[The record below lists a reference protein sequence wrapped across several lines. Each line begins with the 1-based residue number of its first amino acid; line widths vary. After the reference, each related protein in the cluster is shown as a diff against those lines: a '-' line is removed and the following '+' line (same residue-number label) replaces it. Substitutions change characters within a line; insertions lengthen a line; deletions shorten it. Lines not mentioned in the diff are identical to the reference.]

1 MSIRLIGALLCGA
14 GFVFITATGASAGQ
28 RLTIQQALVGGK
40 ISDNESPL
48 PQNRTTARS
57 GKSNTGNRIGG
68 GGGTKGACPRDMV
81 AKGNSCIE
89 RERGIVR
96 NIPGGGLAVPTDGR
110 DVTRNSNRMG
120 GGGGTGKPKALSDPP
135 RGGPGPIDLPG
146 RR

>member
-48 PQNRTTARS
+48 PQNRTTVKG
-57 GKSNTGNRIGG
+57 GKSNTGDRMGG
-68 GGGTKGACPRDMV
+68 GGGAKGACPQDMV
-81 AKGNSCIE
+81 ARGNSCVE

-96 NIPGGGLAVPTDGR
+96 NIPGGGR

-120 GGGGTGKPKALSDPP
+120 GGGGRDNEPP
-135 RGGPGPIDLPG
+135 RGGGPGPTDLPG